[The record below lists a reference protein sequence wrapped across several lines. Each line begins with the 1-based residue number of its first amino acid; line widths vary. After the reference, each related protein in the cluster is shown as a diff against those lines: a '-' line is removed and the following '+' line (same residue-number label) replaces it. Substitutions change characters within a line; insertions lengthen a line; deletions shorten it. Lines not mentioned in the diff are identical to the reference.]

1 MIMIYI
7 SFSERVV
14 KQGKFFFYPSVYLG
28 SKDKKLYAIKI
39 YGYGISK
46 EEGFKREVEFLKNL
60 KHPYLI
66 NMVDSDLNADV
77 KFKNRD
83 LEKRSI
89 IVLEFAEAEL
99 FDFIAK
105 EGRFTPEICRTLI
118 KQLIEAIKFLN
129 EQGITH
135 RDLKP

>member
-1 MIMIYI
+1 MI
-7 SFSERVV
+7 
-14 KQGKFFFYPSVYLG
+14 
-28 SKDKKLYAIKI
+28 
-39 YGYGISK
+39 
-46 EEGFKREVEFLKNL
+46 NL
-60 KHPYLI
+60 
-66 NMVDSDLNADV
+66 VDADLNADV

-118 KQLIEAIKFLN
+118 RQLIEAIKFLN